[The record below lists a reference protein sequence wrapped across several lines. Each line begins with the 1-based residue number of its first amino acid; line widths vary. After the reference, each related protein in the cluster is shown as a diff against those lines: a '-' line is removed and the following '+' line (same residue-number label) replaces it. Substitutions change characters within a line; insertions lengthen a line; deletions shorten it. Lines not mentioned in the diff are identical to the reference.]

1 MRDISSNIPLLVV
14 SVKDSLKIC
23 RQVHHQFII
32 LVDVRHRYKLFIEKK
47 MHSERNSFTDCKREG
62 ALLIKL

>member
-14 SVKDSLKIC
+14 SVKGSLKIC

-32 LVDVRHRYKLFIEKK
+32 LVDVRPGYMLFIEKK

>member
-32 LVDVRHRYKLFIEKK
+32 LVDVRPGYMLFIEKK
-47 MHSERNSFTDCKREG
+47 N
-62 ALLIKL
+62 AL

>member
-14 SVKDSLKIC
+14 SVRDSLKIC
-23 RQVHHQFII
+23 RQVHRQFII
-32 LVDVRHRYKLFIEKK
+32 TATSDLAMLFIEKK
-47 MHSERNSFTDCKREG
+47 MHYNRNSFTDCKMKD

>member
-32 LVDVRHRYKLFIEKK
+32 PADVRPVYALHREMKCI
-47 MHSERNSFTDCKREG
+47 MITI
-62 ALLIKL
+62 LLQIARGKVPR

>member
-14 SVKDSLKIC
+14 SVRDSLKMC

-32 LVDVRHRYKLFIEKK
+32 PADVRPGYMLFIEKK
-47 MHSERNSFTDCKREG
+47 MHYNRNSFTDCKREG
-62 ALLIKL
+62 APLIKL